1 MEAWIDFGRGPLF
14 RLAFSLMVLGL
25 LRVVALTVIG
35 IVESYR
41 RNLDRIV
48 PWKEVGKQTLAW
60 LFPIGRLWRKRLV
73 YSTVSL
79 LFHIGLIVVPLFLT
93 AHVLLWKRSVGF
105 GWAPIP
111 QQLANWLTL
120 LAIVCGMGLFLGR
133 VLHSGARA
141 LSRVQDLAWPLV
153 LVLPFATGFICSNAA
168 IAPKTYQTLMLVHV
182 WSANLIMLMI
192 PFTKIAH
199 CVLAPLS
206 QVVTSIAWKFPAGA
220 GDRVVATLGYTDL
233 PTWAPKSRLGREAR

>member
-1 MEAWIDFGRGPLF
+1 M
-14 RLAFSLMVLGL
+14 
-25 LRVVALTVIG
+25 
-35 IVESYR
+35 
-41 RNLDRIV
+41 
-48 PWKEVGKQTLAW
+48 PWKEVGKQTWRGYSPSAGCGASGW
-60 LFPIGRLWRKRLV
+60 FTALFF
-73 YSTVSL
+73 

-93 AHVLLWKRSVGF
+93 AHVRLWKRSVGF

-120 LAIVCGMGLFLGR
+120 LAIVCGMGLFFGR

-206 QVVTSIAWKFPAGA
+206 QVVTASPGSSPPARATGWLPRS
-220 GDRVVATLGYTDL
+220 GIPDR
-233 PTWAPKSRLGREAR
+233 PTWVISLVRPLSRVSGGRSAR